1 MDDALMRCRKTVLLA
16 RPSEE
21 KTWNKIVEREE
32 FSMFVYRCVAEHLNH
47 PELGNYDTF
56 GIVADEVI
64 EGKTMGRV
72 LAAVEDVSADSA
84 FVEQLAR
91 KCTELQLEPSQLQD
105 VIEDALI

>member
-16 RPSEE
+16 GPSEE

-84 FVEQLAR
+84 FVAR